1 MQVHHSYSGAANFL
15 GKDALTGGR
24 KRGIIETTKKML
36 IFQGLSR
43 LIQFRYEAL
52 CEVGK
57 GGKQPLESQNGF
69 LIAYFDPI

>member
-1 MQVHHSYSGAANFL
+1 
-15 GKDALTGGR
+15 
-24 KRGIIETTKKML
+24 ML

-43 LIQFRYEAL
+43 LIQFSYEVL

-69 LIAYFDPI
+69 LIAYFDPINKHTKFYREVELAGDE

>member
-1 MQVHHSYSGAANFL
+1 M
-15 GKDALTGGR
+15 
-24 KRGIIETTKKML
+24 ML

-43 LIQFRYEAL
+43 LIQFRYEVL